1 MNRCY
6 CSKLLSISQIM
17 KCWTPRLKTK
27 TKVMYLHTKK
37 RTKKVKKKKI
47 VLKEIIAFQ
56 RRIAKKKNVVWR
68 SFAFEDIKAIRYN

>member
-6 CSKLLSISQIM
+6 CSKLLSVSQIM

-37 RTKKVKKKKI
+37 RTKKVKKKI

-56 RRIAKKKNVVWR
+56 RRIAKEKMLSGGHLHLR
-68 SFAFEDIKAIRYN
+68 T